1 MNIQGQ
7 GALVTGASRG
17 LGRALAERLAADGA
31 RVALVA
37 RDSGAL
43 ADVVAGI
50 RARGGDAHAIAG
62 DIADQQQTYAI
73 AGQAQGLV
81 GELSILVHNASSLG
95 PTPLRLLLDTECEDL
110 AAVLEANL
118 VGPFRL
124 TKILAGAMAIRGAG
138 TIVHISSDA
147 AVEPY
152 PRWGAY
158 GVSKAAQDHLSRI
171 LAAELDG
178 TGVRV
183 LAVDPGE
190 MDTVMHAAAIPD
202 ADPATLAKPAEVA
215 AAIVAMIRDDGA
227 RTPTGARLSAAAWR
241 AAASGAANGGAANG
255 GAASGGAANGG
266 AANGGAASGGGAS

>member
-1 MNIQGQ
+1 MKIQGQ

-17 LGRALAERLAADGA
+17 LGRALAEQLAARGA

-37 RDSGAL
+37 RDAGPL
-43 ADVVAGI
+43 RDVVAEI
-50 RARGGDAHAIAG
+50 RGRGGDAHAIAG
-62 DIADQQQTYAI
+62 DIAAKDAVHRI

-81 GELSILVHNASSLG
+81 GEIGIAVHNASTLG

-110 AAVLEANL
+110 AEVLETNL
-118 VGPFRL
+118 IGPFRL
-124 TKILAGAMAIRGAG
+124 TKVLAGAMAIRGAG
-138 TIVHISSDA
+138 VIVHISSDA

-158 GVSKAAQDHLSRI
+158 GASKAAQDHLSKI

-202 ADPATLAKPAEVA
+202 ADRAALQRPEQVA
-215 AAIVAMIRDDGA
+215 ARVVQMIEDDA
-227 RTPTGARLSAAAWR
+227 RAPSGARLVAPSWELAT
-241 AAASGAANGGAANG
+241 
-255 GAASGGAANGG
+255 
-266 AANGGAASGGGAS
+266 

>member
-1 MNIQGQ
+1 MQINGQ

-17 LGRALAERLAADGA
+17 LGRALAEALAAKGA

-37 RDSGAL
+37 REAGPL
-43 ADVVAGI
+43 GDVVAGI

-62 DIADQQQTYAI
+62 DIADKRAIHRI

-81 GELSILVHNASSLG
+81 GEIGIAIHNASTLG
-95 PTPLRLLLDTECEDL
+95 PVPLRLLLDTECEDL
-110 AAVLEANL
+110 SAVLETNL

-124 TKILAGAMAIRGAG
+124 TKVLAGAMAVRGHG
-138 TIVHISSDA
+138 TIVHVSSDA

-158 GVSKAAQDHLSRI
+158 AISKAGQDHLSRI

-202 ADPATLAKPAEVA
+202 ADRDTLQKPAAVA
-215 AAIVAMIRDDGA
+215 VRILEMIEDEA
-227 RTPTGARLSAAAWR
+227 RAKSGARLSAPSWVPA
-241 AAASGAANGGAANG
+241 
-255 GAASGGAANGG
+255 
-266 AANGGAASGGGAS
+266 